1 MEIRVLKY
9 FLALAREQNITSA
22 AEVLHITQPTLSR
35 QLKELEDEIGKTLFI
50 RGKRKITLT
59 EDGRLFRKRA
69 EEIVELVNKT
79 KFEFS
84 TPSDEIAGEISIGSG
99 ETIGMRLIAKT
110 IKNLNYNYP
119 NIRYNL
125 FSGNAEDVTEKL
137 DKGLLDFGLLI
148 EPVDVTKYEYIR
160 LPLKDTWGLV
170 MRKDNPLAQ
179 KEYIVPDDL
188 VDISLICS
196 RQILEKSNLT
206 KWLGNDF
213 NKLNIISTY
222 NLIFNAALMVDEG
235 IGCAITLDKLVNTG
249 VDSNLCFIPLKN
261 SKHSD
266 LIFVWKKY
274 QVFSKAAESFLD
286 ELQKEINLYD
296 EK

>member
-9 FLALAREQNITSA
+9 FLAVAREQNITNA

-79 KFEFS
+79 ESEFS
-84 TPSDEIAGEISIGSG
+84 NSTNEISGEIAIGGG
-99 ETIGMRLIAKT
+99 ETNGMRLIART
-110 IKNLNYNYP
+110 IKKLNINYP
-119 NIRYNL
+119 HIHYRL
-125 FSGNAEDVTEKL
+125 FSGNADDVTEKL

-148 EPVDVTKYEYIR
+148 EPVDVTKYEYLQ
-160 LPLKDTWGLV
+160 LPFSDTWVLL
-170 MRKDNPLAQ
+170 MRKDNPLA
-179 KEYIVPDDL
+179 KKKFIEPDDL
-188 VDISLICS
+188 LDIPIICS
-196 RQILEKSNLT
+196 RQIIEKSNLT
-206 KWLGNDF
+206 NWLGNDF

-222 NLIFNAALMVDEG
+222 NLIFNASLMVDEG

-249 VDSNLCFIPLKN
+249 VDSNLCFRPLKDSKN
-261 SKHSD
+261 SN

-274 QVFSKAAESFLD
+274 QIFSKAQQLFLE
-286 ELQKEINLYD
+286 ELQKEITPHIN
-296 EK
+296 

>member
-50 RGKRKITLT
+50 RGKRKIALT

>member
-9 FLALAREQNITSA
+9 FLAVAREQNITNA

-79 KFEFS
+79 ESEFS
-84 TPSDEIAGEISIGSG
+84 NSTNEISGEIAIGGG
-99 ETIGMRLIAKT
+99 ETNGMRLIART
-110 IKNLNYNYP
+110 IKKLNINYP
-119 NIRYNL
+119 HIHYSL
-125 FSGNAEDVTEKL
+125 FSGNADDVTEKL

-160 LPLKDTWGLV
+160 LPFSDTWGLV
-170 MRKDNPLAQ
+170 MRKDNPLS
-179 KEYIVPDDL
+179 KKKYIEPDDL
-188 VDISLICS
+188 LNIPLICS
-196 RQILEKSNLT
+196 RQVLGKSELSN
-206 KWLGNDF
+206 WLGTDF
-213 NKLNIISTY
+213 NKLNIVSTY

-235 IGCAITLDKLVNTG
+235 VGCAITLDKLVNTG
-249 VDSNLCFIPLKN
+249 EDSNLCFRPLKN
-261 SKHSD
+261 SKNSD
-266 LIFVWKKY
+266 LILVWKKY
-274 QVFSKAAESFLD
+274 QVFSKASQKFLD
-286 ELQKEINLYD
+286 EFKKQIND
-296 EK
+296 TK

>member
-9 FLALAREQNITSA
+9 FLAVAREQNITNA

-35 QLKELEDEIGKTLFI
+35 QLKDLEDEIGKTLFI

-79 KFEFS
+79 ESEFS
-84 TPSDEIAGEISIGSG
+84 NSTNEISGEIAIGGG
-99 ETIGMRLIAKT
+99 ETNGMRLIART
-110 IKNLNYNYP
+110 IKKLNINYP
-119 NIRYNL
+119 HIHYSL
-125 FSGNAEDVTEKL
+125 FSGNADDVTEKL

-148 EPVDVTKYEYIR
+148 EPVDVTKYEYLQ
-160 LPLKDTWGLV
+160 LPFSDTWGLL
-170 MRKDNPLAQ
+170 MRKDNPLA
-179 KEYIVPDDL
+179 KKKFIKPDDL
-188 VDISLICS
+188 LDIPIICS
-196 RQILEKSNLT
+196 RQIIEKSNLIN
-206 KWLGNDF
+206 WLGNDF

-222 NLIFNAALMVDEG
+222 NLIFNASLMVDEG

-249 VDSNLCFIPLKN
+249 VDSNLCFRPLKDSKN
-261 SKHSD
+261 SN

-274 QVFSKAAESFLD
+274 QIFSKAQQLFLE
-286 ELQKEINLYD
+286 ELQKEITPHIN
-296 EK
+296 

>member
-9 FLALAREQNITSA
+9 FLAVAREQNITNA

-79 KFEFS
+79 ESEFS
-84 TPSDEIAGEISIGSG
+84 NSTNEISGEIAIGGG
-99 ETIGMRLIAKT
+99 ETNGMRLIART
-110 IKNLNYNYP
+110 IKKLNINYP
-119 NIRYNL
+119 HIHYSL
-125 FSGNAEDVTEKL
+125 FSGNADDVTEKL

-148 EPVDVTKYEYIR
+148 EPVDVTKYKYLQ
-160 LPLKDTWGLV
+160 LPFSDTWGLL
-170 MRKDNPLAQ
+170 MRKDNPLA
-179 KEYIVPDDL
+179 KKKFIKPDDL
-188 VDISLICS
+188 LDIPIICS
-196 RQILEKSNLT
+196 RQIIEKSNLIN
-206 KWLGNDF
+206 WLGNDF

-249 VDSNLCFIPLKN
+249 VDSNLCFRPLKDSKN
-261 SKHSD
+261 SN

-274 QVFSKAAESFLD
+274 QIFSKAQQLFLE
-286 ELQKEINLYD
+286 ELQKEITPHIN
-296 EK
+296 

>member
-9 FLALAREQNITSA
+9 FLAVAREQNITNA

-35 QLKELEDEIGKTLFI
+35 QLKDLEDEIGKTLFI

-79 KFEFS
+79 ESEFS
-84 TPSDEIAGEISIGSG
+84 NSTNEISGEIAIGGG
-99 ETIGMRLIAKT
+99 ETNGMRLIART
-110 IKNLNYNYP
+110 IKKLNINYP
-119 NIRYNL
+119 HIHYSL
-125 FSGNAEDVTEKL
+125 FSGNADDVTEKL

-148 EPVDVTKYEYIR
+148 EPVDVTKYKYLQ
-160 LPLKDTWGLV
+160 LPFSDTWGLL
-170 MRKDNPLAQ
+170 MRKDNPLA
-179 KEYIVPDDL
+179 KKKFIKPDDL
-188 VDISLICS
+188 LDIPIICS
-196 RQILEKSNLT
+196 RQIIEKSNLIN
-206 KWLGNDF
+206 WLGNDF

-249 VDSNLCFIPLKN
+249 VDSNLCFRPLKDSKN
-261 SKHSD
+261 SN

-274 QVFSKAAESFLD
+274 QIFSKAQQLFLE
-286 ELQKEINLYD
+286 ELQKEITPHIN
-296 EK
+296 

>member
-9 FLALAREQNITSA
+9 FLAVAREQNITNA
-22 AEVLHITQPTLSR
+22 ADVLHITQPTLSR

-59 EDGRLFRKRA
+59 EDGRLLRKRA

-79 KFEFS
+79 ESEFS
-84 TPSDEIAGEISIGSG
+84 NSSNEVSGEISIGGG
-99 ETIGMRLIAKT
+99 ETNGMRLIART
-110 IKNLNYNYP
+110 IKKLNINYP
-119 NIRYNL
+119 NIHYNF

-160 LPLKDTWGLV
+160 LPLSDTWGLV
-170 MRKDNPLAQ
+170 MRKDHPLA
-179 KEYIVPDDL
+179 KKDYIVPDDL
-188 VDISLICS
+188 LDIPLICS

-222 NLIFNAALMVDEG
+222 NLIFNASLMVDEG

-261 SKHSD
+261 SKNSD

-274 QVFSKAAESFLD
+274 QIFSRAAQAFLD
-286 ELQKEINLYD
+286 ELQKEISLL
-296 EK
+296 